1 MRMMLRI
8 SMPVEKS
15 NAAVA
20 DGSLPK
26 IIEAVMSRVRPEC
39 AYFFPDGGRR
49 SALMVFDMDE
59 SSQIPPTVE
68 PLFAGLDAAVTLT
81 PVMNA
86 EELQKG
92 LAAVAAN
99 R

>member
-1 MRMMLRI
+1 MMLRI

-26 IIEAVMSRVRPEC
+26 QIEALMARIRPEC
-39 AYFFPDGGRR
+39 AYFFPDSGRR
-49 SALMVFDMDE
+49 SMLMVFNIDD

-68 PLFAGLDAAVTLT
+68 PLFAGLNAEVTLT

-92 LAAVAAN
+92 LAAAAG
-99 R
+99 RR